1 MFETLSKF
9 LINGKNLNLSL
20 IATVVSLALFFNLKS
35 IYDFL
40 DGISNRKAKTLINLI
55 NEKEIDDS
63 IKKILKEELSSVC
76 FKYTTGIKVDKY
88 LREEIIKTHNES
100 NGRISYRDFKD
111 SRSFLT
117 IKEDGN
123 LGLRKVGILDKIHYF
138 TSLAC
143 GFLFL
148 FFSVLTF
155 ILLLAFPK
163 NQIVNFH
170 VFLGL
175 ILLGL
180 VIFIYSLFFF
190 SQTFPIKA
198 VKKIRREMHFIKT
211 HPSRSLTVDT
221 KNELSSGLPY
231 QAKLDKA
238 WERWLSEVEQLEVEP
253 PNTRPDEYEQSL
265 IDKYTK
271 QGLI

>member
-9 LINGKNLNLSL
+9 LINGKDLNPSL
-20 IATVVSLALFFNLKS
+20 IATVGFLALFFNLKS

-55 NEKEIDDS
+55 NEKEIDES
-63 IKKILKEELSSVC
+63 TKKILKEELSSVC
-76 FKYTTGIKVDKY
+76 FKYTTGIKVEKH
-88 LREEIIKTHNES
+88 LREEIIRTHDEL
-100 NGRISYRDFKD
+100 NGRISYRDFKY

-117 IKEDGN
+117 IKEDGS
-123 LGLRKVGILDKIHYF
+123 LGLRKVGILEKIYYF
-138 TSLAC
+138 ASLAG

-148 FFSVLTF
+148 FFSIFTF
-155 ILLLAFPK
+155 SLILAFP
-163 NQIVNFH
+163 NQIANFR
-170 VFLGL
+170 VFLSLIFLGL
-175 ILLGL
+175 
-180 VIFIYSLFFF
+180 VFFIYFLFFS
-190 SQTFPIKA
+190 SQTFPVKA
-198 VKKIRREMHFIKT
+198 VTKIRREMHFIKT
-211 HPSRSLTVDT
+211 HPSYSLTVDT
-221 KNELSSGLPY
+221 KNEPSSGLPY

-253 PNTRPDEYEQSL
+253 PNTRPDEYEQAL